1 MKSLNRVIGTLA
13 LLIWGLTLG
22 SSWAAAQ
29 VPKSRHVVIVFGE
42 NIGYSSTVGHMTYL
56 DSLVSKYGLAT
67 NYVADTHP
75 SIGNY
80 LVWASGQIQTNNDS
94 TSGTPYSDDNI
105 ALDVQNAGHTWK
117 DYVEDIDSKCP
128 GLIDESGSY

>member
-42 NIGYSSTVGHMTYL
+42 NTDYSSSVGHMTYL

-67 NYVADTHP
+67 KYVADTHP

-80 LVWASGQIQTNNDS
+80 LS
-94 TSGTPYSDDNI
+94 
-105 ALDVQNAGHTWK
+105 
-117 DYVEDIDSKCP
+117 
-128 GLIDESGSY
+128 